1 MHTQKTTKKHKI
13 YQNVNNILHNE
24 IKKKNCPKT
33 KTLIT
38 DFLFQ

>member
-24 IKKKNCPKT
+24 IKKKKLSKN
-33 KTLIT
+33 
-38 DFLFQ
+38 